1 MAQPRDYTRQYNFND
16 FQTSS
21 PSDPLPGNQVD
32 AELNTVKLT
41 LDDLNTNIAL
51 LQRDDGKL
59 ANLSVHPDALDSAT
73 LALIQVDGY
82 TPRGDW
88 AVSTA
93 YAVGDLVNYNDATY
107 LANEEHTSNGFTF
120 ATDDAAGRW
129 TLLANAAI
137 GGSASAVDKFEG
149 DGSTTAFTLSYS
161 YASVTA
167 IQVFVNGELL
177 NPGDDYSLSGTT
189 LTLFTAPNA
198 PTVAGNENIIVYGA
212 GVIAQA
218 ALDLTVAA
226 RDNAIGS
233 ADEAEEWATKT
244 TGVVTSTTEYS
255 AKAYAIGGTGV
266 DTDSGSAKDW
276 AIKTSGTVGGTTEY
290 SAKYWATQPSVQNIS
305 DNIANINYF
314 SNLYATGP
322 NAPTSPQPGGLWFD
336 SLNNVLKIWSQGQ
349 SAWLPLELQDN
360 AITRQSVLV
369 TAFNAP
375 QDTFSITYSAPN
387 IEVFVNGLR
396 LPTNSYTA
404 QDGQQVV
411 LDTPAV
417 AGDQVDFVAYGTF
430 QVASAMAP
438 ENNLSDLTNYATA
451 RTNLGVA
458 DAVDR
463 TAVTTLGT
471 SEASKALVM
480 DASNNA
486 TIGGDITIGGTLAST
501 GVLSANSGVRSH
513 FHTYGTATAQTTD
526 ISADNGPMQYIATN
540 TQTNP
545 TLNILQLESG
555 QGFTLIVYPGGQTLS
570 WSLGYTANLYYI
582 TSAGGAG
589 QTQPNWLVSGV
600 QNHFEIWRQGGVTYI
615 SHIGAL

>member
-21 PSDPLPGNQVD
+21 PSNPLPGNQVD

-107 LANEEHTSNGFTF
+107 LANEAHTSNGFTF
-120 ATDDAAGRW
+120 AADDSAGRW

-137 GGSASAVDKFEG
+137 GNSDSAVDKFEG
-149 DGSTTAFTLSYS
+149 DGTTTAFTLSYS
-161 YASVTA
+161 YASVTG

-212 GVIAQA
+212 GVIQQA

-226 RDNAIGS
+226 RDNALGS
-233 ADEAEEWATKT
+233 ADEAEEWAAKT
-244 TGVVTSTTEYS
+244 TGVVSGTSEFS
-255 AKAYAIGGTGV
+255 AKAYAVGGTGV
-266 DTDSGSAKDW
+266 DNGQGSAKDW
-276 AIKTSGTVGGTTEY
+276 AIKTSGSIGNSGEF
-290 SAKYWATQPSVQNIS
+290 SAKYWATSPDVVTVANNIT
-305 DNIANINYF
+305 DIQTF
-314 SNLYATGP
+314 LGLYAVGATAPATPDEGDLWYDTTNNILKVYDDSGAVWRNIETLENQLNRLSVTATAGQTTFNTVY
-322 NAPTSPQPGGLWFD
+322 NAPFVD
-336 SLNNVLKIWSQGQ
+336 V
-349 SAWLPLELQDN
+349 
-360 AITRQSVLV
+360 
-369 TAFNAP
+369 
-375 QDTFSITYSAPN
+375 Y
-387 IEVFVNGLR
+387 VNGLR
-396 LPTNSYTA
+396 LPTADYTA
-404 QDGQQVV
+404 SDGATVV
-411 LDTPAV
+411 LNTALV
-417 AGDQVDFVAYGTF
+417 AGDQVDFVAYGTYN
-430 QVASAMAP
+430 VANAMIGS
-438 ENNLSDLTNYATA
+438 NNLSDLTNTATA

-486 TIGGDITIGGTLAST
+486 TIGGDITVGGTLAST
-501 GVLSANSGVRSH
+501 GVFSANSGVRGV
-513 FHTYGTATAQTTD
+513 FYNNGAATAQVTD
-526 ISADNGPMQYIATN
+526 VSADNGSMQYVSTS

-545 TLNILQLESG
+545 TINISQLEEG
-555 QGFTLIVYPGGQTLS
+555 QGFTLIVYPGAQPLS
-570 WSLGYTANLYYI
+570 WSLGFTGNVHFP
-582 TSAGGAG
+582 TSAGGANT
-589 QTQPNWLVSGV
+589 TQPNWLVSGV
-600 QNHFEIWRQGGVTYI
+600 QNIFEIWRQSTVVYV
-615 SHIGAL
+615 SHVGAL